1 MAAQA
6 GVVGLGLIGG
16 SLGLDLQSR
25 GWRVQ
30 GLVHRQATAERALAR
45 GLVSAVSTDPACL
58 RGCDLVILALPIP
71 LLLNPAPELLE
82 ALPRDAVITDVGSVK
97 RPVLEAWKGR
107 HPRFVAS
114 HPMAGTAAAGVEA
127 GLADLFQGRPWIA
140 TNTRR
145 SCALAVVEAGR
156 DLGSHWLTSV
166 PLGDQAVALI
176 SICPCWSARLCFG
189 RWENGIRRSAAR
201 DGSGVQWVCRHQSR
215 RRRQP
220 DLSVASSNQAVLR
233 GLAAYRW
240 GLEQRKRLCCRTTVQ
255 LRNSAHALRPSFSE
269 RFESILDDQPLPP
282 FRHQLTAGVRADS
295 SPRQSFSGCCCS
307 TEPETLQRRAS
318 SQPERAEPAWVPPDL
333 RRAGTA
339 GPAGEAPWWPA
350 RHAATRPLELERSL
364 HSLLSACLLLSPLI
378 DGFSQATPVG
388 GWGEHTGV
396 PWPLRRGHAHPL
408 LGSPK

>member
-97 RPVLEAWKGR
+97 KPVLEAWKGR

-127 GLADLFQGRPWIA
+127 GLAGLFQGRPWIA
-140 TNTRR
+140 TPDAETDPD
-145 SCALAVVEAGR
+145 ALAVVEAVAR
-156 DLGSHWLTSV
+156 DLGSHWLTS
-166 PLGDQAVALI
+166 GATQHDQAVALI
-176 SICPCWSARLCFG
+176 SHLPVLV
-189 RWENGIRRSAAR
+189 SAALLRAVGEER
-201 DGSGVQWVCRHQSR
+201 DPEIRQLAMALASSGFADTSR
-215 RRRQP
+215 VGGGNP
-220 DLSVASSNQAVLR
+220 DLGVAMASSNREAVLR

-240 GLEQRKRLCCRTTVQ
+240 SLEQLEEAVLQNNWPQLQQELARTQ
-255 LRNSAHALRPSFSE
+255 ALRPEFL
-269 RFESILDDQPLPP
+269 R
-282 FRHQLTAGVRADS
+282 TA
-295 SPRQSFSGCCCS
+295 
-307 TEPETLQRRAS
+307 PELN
-318 SQPERAEPAWVPPDL
+318 P
-333 RRAGTA
+333 
-339 GPAGEAPWWPA
+339 
-350 RHAATRPLELERSL
+350 
-364 HSLLSACLLLSPLI
+364 
-378 DGFSQATPVG
+378 
-388 GWGEHTGV
+388 
-396 PWPLRRGHAHPL
+396 
-408 LGSPK
+408 